1 VVLLFALQ
9 VNRPLSM
16 KKEGIQTRKRK
27 PKNPGQG
34 SQGPAGPLPG
44 VIKTEVKAS
53 IQHGKLK
60 PCRFIRGIHIRTRIC
75 LMKCLKISVKNFLAV
90 SIFSEA
96 NTYCIQ
102 FQVSE
107 RICTQL

>member
-1 VVLLFALQ
+1 MALLFALQ

-34 SQGPAGPLPG
+34 SQGSAGSLSG
-44 VIKTEVKAS
+44 VIKTEVKGS

-60 PCRFIRGIHIRTRIC
+60 PCRFIRGIHTRMRI
-75 LMKCLKISVKNFLAV
+75 CLKISVKNFLAF
-90 SIFSEA
+90 SIFSEE

-102 FQVSE
+102 FQVPQL
-107 RICTQL
+107 ICTELRSS

>member
-1 VVLLFALQ
+1 
-9 VNRPLSM
+9 M

-34 SQGPAGPLPG
+34 SQGSAGPLSG
-44 VIKTEVKAS
+44 VIKTEVKPS

-60 PCRFIRGIHIRTRIC
+60 SCRFICGIRTRNHIC
-75 LMKCLKISVKNFLAV
+75 PMKCIKISVKNFLV
-90 SIFSEA
+90 FSLLSEI
-96 NTYCIQ
+96 NTYCMQ

-107 RICTQL
+107 

>member
-1 VVLLFALQ
+1 MFTLQ

-34 SQGPAGPLPG
+34 SQGSAGPLSG

-60 PCRFIRGIHIRTRIC
+60 SFKCICGIHSRTHTC
-75 LMKCLKISVKNFLAV
+75 LMKPHAKLAQKL
-90 SIFSEA
+90 SRFK
-96 NTYCIQ
+96 
-102 FQVSE
+102 
-107 RICTQL
+107 